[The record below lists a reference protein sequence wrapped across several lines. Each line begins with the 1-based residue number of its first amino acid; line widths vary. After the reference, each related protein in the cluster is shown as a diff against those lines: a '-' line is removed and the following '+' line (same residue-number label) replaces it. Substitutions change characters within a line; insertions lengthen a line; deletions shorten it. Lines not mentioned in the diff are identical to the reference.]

1 MALACLCRKI
11 DEDAFASDEAL
22 KARIL
27 QDDFVCGQC
36 QLRYMTGFDAWVPK
50 TPKAEDAP

>member
-11 DEDAFASDEAL
+11 DEDAYPTEAEL

-27 QDDFVCGQC
+27 QDDFQCGQC
-36 QLRYMTGFDAWVPK
+36 QLRYMTSFDAWL
-50 TPKAEDAP
+50 PKARSEE